1 MKAVSI
7 LYHDVVSG
15 GNWHSS
21 GFLVLGTTRYKL
33 DRAEF
38 AKHLAAIAKVR
49 ATHPAL
55 ASELSKCPECAF
67 PFLLTFDDGG
77 ESAYTCI
84 ADLLEKY
91 GWKGHFLVTAGY
103 IGTNGFLTAEQIR
116 CLRKTGHVIGSHSF
130 SHPEKMSDLSR
141 EALVEEWSRSVKL
154 LSDIIGEPVSTASVP
169 RGYYSKRVAQAASI
183 AGIGVLFN
191 SEPTTKVHLVN
202 GCHVLGRFTLFQGM
216 APVVSG
222 ELVSKRSFA
231 RQKQWLYW
239 NFKKS
244 FKLFGRRLYLRV
256 REHLLSNR

>member
-15 GNWHSS
+15 GNWDSS
-21 GFLVLGTTRYKL
+21 GFLGPGTARYKL

-38 AKHLAAIAKVR
+38 AKHLAAIAQAR
-49 ATHPAL
+49 DAHPTLATD
-55 ASELSKCPECAF
+55 LSKSPEEF

-103 IGTNGFLTAEQIR
+103 IGTNGFLTAEQIG

-169 RGYYSKRVAQAASI
+169 RGYYSKRVAQAAAI

-216 APVVSG
+216 APFVSG
-222 ELVSKRSFA
+222 ELVSERSSA

-239 NFKKS
+239 NFKKL
-244 FKLFGRRLYLRV
+244 FKFVGGGLYLRV